1 MKQEFALFILLLIV
15 HRLDIGGW
23 KVGLKLGLLTG
34 ICFAATAM
42 HISFRYE
49 KWPFGL

>member
-1 MKQEFALFILLLIV
+1 MNETGICIIYSFT
-15 HRLDIGGW
+15 HRAPVRYW
-23 KVGLKLGLLTG
+23 RMESKLGLLTG
-34 ICFAATAM
+34 ICFAATAV